1 MILQR
6 HSSCI
11 NPRHSER
18 SEESRNGFTLIEL
31 IVTIAISG
39 IFFTLA
45 MNLYTQAVKG
55 QLAFTK
61 KDAAYMQRSVDIAKT
76 KRMLQEHPGKCVDGI
91 YVLDSA
97 DNVIPASTHPLQCK
111 ELKKA
116 RVVVYNNLGSWV
128 VEQN

>member
-1 MILQR
+1 MNRGFTHNVIPGFEPGSQK
-6 HSSCI
+6 
-11 NPRHSER
+11 
-18 SEESRNGFTLIEL
+18 NGFTLIEL
-31 IVTIAISG
+31 VVTMAVSG

-76 KRMLQEHPGKCVDGI
+76 KRMLQGHPGKCVDGI
-91 YVLDSA
+91 YVLDST

-111 ELKKA
+111 ELKRG
-116 RVVVYNNLGSWV
+116 RVVVYGNQESWI
-128 VEQN
+128 VEW